1 MNIKQAIKSLLK
13 YKKTT
18 QTALAEKM
26 GYSGPSGIGQ
36 MLQRGNLTVET
47 LIKICD
53 ILDYEV
59 TIQPKRGGRRP
70 EGQFIIDN
78 REEGEIE

>member
-1 MNIKQAIKSLLK
+1 MTIRETIKALLK

-26 GYSGPSGIGQ
+26 GYSSQSGIGQ
-36 MLQRGNLTVET
+36 ILQRGNMTVET
-47 LIKICD
+47 LIRICD
-53 ILDYEV
+53 ALDYEV

-70 EGQFIIDN
+70 EGQFIITLEKGDKK
-78 REEGEIE
+78 

>member
-1 MNIKQAIKSLLK
+1 MTIKEAIKSLLK

-18 QTALAEKM
+18 QSALADKM
-26 GYSGPSGIGQ
+26 GYASPSGIGQ

-47 LIKICD
+47 LVKICD
-53 ILDYEV
+53 LLDYEV

-70 EGQFIIDN
+70 EGQFIIEGSS
-78 REEGEIE
+78 EE

>member
-1 MNIKQAIKSLLK
+1 VTIKETIKALLK

-26 GYSGPSGIGQ
+26 GYAHPSAIGQ
-36 MLQRGNLTVET
+36 ILQRGNVTVET
-47 LIKICD
+47 LVKICD
-53 ILDYEV
+53 LLDYEV

-70 EGQFIIDN
+70 EGQFIITAK
-78 REEGEIE
+78 EEEK

>member
-1 MNIKQAIKSLLK
+1 MTIKEAIKSLLK

-18 QTALAEKM
+18 QSALADKM
-26 GYSGPSGIGQ
+26 GYASPSGIGQ

-53 ILDYEV
+53 LLDYEV
-59 TIQPKRGGRRP
+59 SIQPKRGGRRP
-70 EGQFIIDN
+70 EGQFIIDGG
-78 REEGEIE
+78 GEK

>member
-1 MNIKQAIKSLLK
+1 MTTKEAIKSLLA

-26 GYSGPSGIGQ
+26 GYASPSGIGQ

-47 LIKICD
+47 LVKICAL
-53 ILDYEV
+53 LDYEV

-70 EGQFIIDN
+70 EGQFIIEGSS
-78 REEGEIE
+78 EE

>member
-1 MNIKQAIKSLLK
+1 MTIRETIKTLLK

-26 GYSGPSGIGQ
+26 GYANQSGIGQ
-36 MLQRGNLTVET
+36 ILQRGNMTVET
-47 LIKICD
+47 LIRICD
-53 ILDYEV
+53 SLDYEV

-70 EGQFIIDN
+70 EGQFIMTLE
-78 REEGEIE
+78 REGEK